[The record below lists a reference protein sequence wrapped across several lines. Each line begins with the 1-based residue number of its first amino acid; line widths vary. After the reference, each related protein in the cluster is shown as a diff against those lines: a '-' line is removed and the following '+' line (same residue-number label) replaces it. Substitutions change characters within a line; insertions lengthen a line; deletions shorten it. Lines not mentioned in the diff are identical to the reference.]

1 MSRIKE
7 SEQASPIM
15 IELYSKFSDVCG
27 SHLKTSKTGAITV
40 IRSTHNRDIFSGGRK
55 SQQLQSLLLY
65 AKLSRSVNGFSVRA
79 KGPSKSQ
86 GMTFYLIVCEKVT
99 QSVALTSAGK
109 GV

>member
-40 IRSTHNRDIFSGGRK
+40 IRSTRNRDISSGGRK

-65 AKLSRSVNGFSVRA
+65 AKLSRSVNGFSVRGA
-79 KGPSKSQ
+79 SHFRQ
-86 GMTFYLIVCEKVT
+86 LIFHSIQRPIPLVIQISEAQT
-99 QSVALTSAGK
+99 Q
-109 GV
+109 